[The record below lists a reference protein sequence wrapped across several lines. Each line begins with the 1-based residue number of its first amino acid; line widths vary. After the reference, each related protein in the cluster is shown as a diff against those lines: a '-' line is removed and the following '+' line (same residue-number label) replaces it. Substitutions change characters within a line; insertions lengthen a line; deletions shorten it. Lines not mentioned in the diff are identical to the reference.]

1 MTDILILAALREE
14 VARIRR
20 VEGVTV
26 AVTGDGALRA
36 ARGAAAAIE
45 RTQPR
50 FVVGLGIAGALS
62 TDLERGDLV
71 VARTIVDENGGR
83 AACDAR
89 LVAAAAAAGARPG
102 TLVTSRAI
110 ASSAGKR
117 KLAAGIDGPAA
128 VDLESA
134 AWQRAAAERS
144 LPFVSVRCILD
155 PAAEDLPD
163 LLKRCV
169 RRDGSISRA
178 RVVLQAV
185 LHPLEIRTLFDL
197 RRRTA
202 TAAGVLGR
210 YLESLTANLHKN
222 G

>member
-14 VARIRR
+14 IAKIRR
-20 VEGVTV
+20 IEGVTI
-26 AVTGDGALRA
+26 ALTGDGALRA
-36 ARGAAAAIE
+36 ARGAAVAME
-45 RTQPR
+45 RTRPR
-50 FVVGLGIAGALS
+50 FVVGVGIAGALT

-83 AACDAR
+83 TSCDAG
-89 LVAAAAAAGARPG
+89 LVSAVAAGGARPG
-102 TLVTSRAI
+102 TIVTSRAI

-155 PAAEDLPD
+155 PASEDLPD
-163 LLKRCV
+163 LLKRCL
-169 RRDGSISRA
+169 RADGSISRA
-178 RVVLQAV
+178 RVVLQTA

-202 TAAGVLGR
+202 TAAAILGR
-210 YLESLTANLHKN
+210 CMESLTANLHKN